1 MWHDLFLISPLLIVT
16 VLGLVALLAATFAPK
31 DAFKGWVGYVT
42 TFGMAIALVFA
53 IALYSE
59 PADAL
64 KFNSH
69 AFGYAL
75 VLDHFGLGLS
85 IVILLGAALMSLAAV
100 HYLAEQKV
108 DHGEFHGLVAFASV
122 GMMALVMANDLL
134 TFFIALELMSLSV
147 YVLAGFKRQSK
158 FSTESAMKY
167 FVLGSFASGLLLL
180 GIAFVYGA
188 TGDLSL
194 NGIAAAMSNH
204 ALENTPE
211 LVRFALVLLIAAFFF
226 KVAAAPFHMWT
237 PDVYEGA
244 PSTATGFMAIA
255 VKTAAFGAFARLLL
269 TAFGAPELRNEGLSW
284 ELLIVIGAVASMTLG
299 NLMALGQKNLK
310 RMLAYSAIAHT
321 GYLMLALLVIP
332 RDGSGVASLGA
343 GFLFYLLAY
352 TLANATAFGVAAA
365 VSGNDREDLGESAYA
380 GLAKRSPG
388 LAFALTIAMLSLLGI
403 PLTAGFMGKLT
414 VFEELLTAR
423 SGDYLWLVIVAV
435 VNSVISAWY
444 YLRVIMVA
452 YMREESTETPITL
465 FTSRPLAF
473 SLGLASI
480 LTLIIG
486 VLPTKA
492 LVFSKTAGTSMTVR
506 TVDTASAPDAPAPK
520 TAAVPER

>member
-1 MWHDLFLISPLLIVT
+1 MWHDLFLVSPLLIVT
-16 VLGLVALLAATFAPK
+16 VLGLVALLAAAFSPK
-31 DAFKGWVGYVT
+31 DSFKGWVGYLT
-42 TFGMAIALVFA
+42 TFGFMLALLFA
-53 IALYSE
+53 VALYSE
-59 PADAL
+59 PAESL

-85 IVILLGAALMSLAAV
+85 IVVLIGAALMSLAAV

-122 GMMALVMANDLL
+122 GMMALVMSNDLL

-147 YVLAGFKRQSK
+147 YVLAGFKRQST

-188 TGDLSL
+188 TGHLSFG
-194 NGIAAAMSNH
+194 GIAASISGH
-204 ALENTPE
+204 ALEHTPE
-211 LVRFALVLLIAAFFF
+211 LIRFALVLLIAAFFF

-244 PSTATGFMAIA
+244 PATATGFMAIA

-269 TAFGAPELRNEGLSW
+269 TAFGTPELRSQGVSW
-284 ELLIVIGAVASMTLG
+284 ELLVVIGAVASMTLG
-299 NLMALGQKNLK
+299 NLMALAQKNLN

-321 GYLMLALLVIP
+321 GYLMLTLLVIP
-332 RDGSGVASLGA
+332 RDGTGVASLGA

-365 VSGNDREDLGESAYA
+365 VSGGDREDLGESAYA

-388 LAFALTIAMLSLLGI
+388 LAFALTGAMLSLLGI

-423 SGDYLWLVIVAV
+423 EGDYLWLIIVAV

-452 YMREESTETPITL
+452 YMRDESAESPISL
-465 FTSRPLAF
+465 VKSRPLAL
-473 SLGLASI
+473 SLGLASA
-480 LTLIIG
+480 LTLVIG

-492 LVFSKTAGTSMTVR
+492 LVFSKTAGASMV
-506 TVDTASAPDAPAPK
+506 VKAVESASKPEVSTPK
-520 TAAVPER
+520 TAAVRR